1 MPGQESGCLAHPD
14 SQAVQTSSP
23 VGRDARGSAQLLTS
37 LTLSTLILNLSGSP
51 APLLSCMFQNHHVAL
66 ASLPR
71 LCVGLCLALLTQW
84 WLPGSRVKS
93 TCGQSQLAG
102 DSLITS
108 VPFPRGRISPT
119 STPPSP
125 ERRKMSKTSK
135 NFRGTPAALPVKCCS
150 GSGAGQTVCLPCSC
164 EHVNQVPGTTRGFL
178 LYRAAASDLRCL
190 RTARGIKCENLRLV
204 FRTDLSM

>member
-14 SQAVQTSSP
+14 SQAVRTSSP

-37 LTLSTLILNLSGSP
+37 LTPSTLILNLSGSP

-93 TCGQSQLAG
+93 TLGKASWQEIHSPPLSPSQGEGSPPPQLPQPLKG
-102 DSLITS
+102 ERC
-108 VPFPRGRISPT
+108 PR
-119 STPPSP
+119 PP
-125 ERRKMSKTSK
+125 RTL
-135 NFRGTPAALPVKCCS
+135 G
-150 GSGAGQTVCLPCSC
+150 G
-164 EHVNQVPGTTRGFL
+164 HL
-178 LYRAAASDLRCL
+178 LHHL
-190 RTARGIKCENLRLV
+190 
-204 FRTDLSM
+204 